1 MKNKRAVKI
10 LFAMLAMLFFV
21 LVSKSFNSV
30 DAAETASF
38 GPPFAHSYIMS
49 GDWVAY
55 CREHG
60 KALGG
65 KVGRNLGIN
74 QLQYTKTSGNQ
85 HIEPATGYALYCGAT
100 GESLQHVIWYS
111 KLWTGG

>member
-65 KVGRNLGIN
+65 KVGNI
-74 QLQYTKTSGNQ
+74 S
-85 HIEPATGYALYCGAT
+85 
-100 GESLQHVIWYS
+100 SLQQDMHYIVVQLENLFNMLFGIQNYG
-111 KLWTGG
+111 LEERMLL